1 MTFDPLHAKRPFASV
16 AAMPSRKPSKKRRR
30 PDTEGLSALIDALS
44 ARLQQEGD
52 ATRAAGQKAY
62 LKSELAFFGVA
73 QPVIRVIAREL
84 AREHPHVAPLELAR
98 ALFETR
104 WHEHRAV
111 AIAVLELRAS
121 ELGPSA
127 LPTLIGLVREG
138 AGWAYVDWLATKV
151 IGPILAANPRELRR
165 LESWAGDDDFW
176 VRRTALLAMN
186 DALRAGGGDFELFSK
201 LAVPMLGEREFFIR
215 KAIGWVLREVS
226 KKRPAL
232 VRAFVERHRH
242 AMSGLTLREATK
254 YLAAPAAESGR
265 GQARGQVRESPS
277 TPKSAGARPRGRRPR
292 KR

>member
-1 MTFDPLHAKRPFASV
+1 M
-16 AAMPSRKPSKKRRR
+16 
-30 PDTEGLSALIDALS
+30 
-44 ARLQQEGD
+44 
-52 ATRAAGQKAY
+52 
-62 LKSELAFFGVA
+62 
-73 QPVIRVIAREL
+73 
-84 AREHPHVAPLELAR
+84 APLELAR

-111 AIAVLELRAS
+111 AIGVLELRVS

-127 LPTLIGLVREG
+127 LPRLIELVREG

-165 LESWAGDDDFW
+165 LELWAADHDFW

-232 VRAFVERHRH
+232 VRDFVERHRH

-254 YLAAPAAESGR
+254 YLAAPATDSGR
-265 GQARGQVRESPS
+265 GQVRGQVR
-277 TPKSAGARPRGRRPR
+277 ARPAAPNSCRLASASAAPAEAMTGADAGGG
-292 KR
+292 